1 MKRDTPSDKGD
12 RPRRQAVVRLTTPD
26 DFDGI
31 IALCLLVYPEIRPW
45 GRDELQSHIDLFPQ
59 GQLTA
64 IDPDNGEVVGM
75 AASLII
81 DWDDYELEDNWRDF
95 TDHGWFTNHDTENGR
110 TLYGAEVMVHPHR
123 QRMGI
128 GSAIYAARRELVE
141 RLNLRRIRAGARL
154 RGYGNYAD
162 QMNVRE
168 YVKRVKRGE
177 IHDPT
182 LCFQMRHGF
191 HVIGVV
197 ENYLVHDPESR
208 GHAAVIEW
216 VNQKAVAREEFE
228 LAAAKAHEY
237 EDD

>member
-1 MKRDTPSDKGD
+1 MSTNTDSDKD
-12 RPRRQAVVRLTTPD
+12 DKPRKRIVVRPTTPD

-31 IALCLLVYPEIRPW
+31 IAMCRLVYPDITPW
-45 GRDELQSHIDLFPQ
+45 DKIQLLKHIEVFPD

-64 IDPDNGEVVGM
+64 VDTENDEVVGM
-75 AASLII
+75 AASLVI

-110 TLYGAEVMVHPHR
+110 TLYGAEIMVHPHR

-128 GSAIYAARRELVE
+128 GSTIYGARRELVE

-154 RGYGNYAD
+154 RGYGKYAD

-168 YVKRVKRGE
+168 YVKRVKRGD

-197 ENYLVHDPESR
+197 ENYLIHDPESR

-216 VNQKAVAREEFE
+216 VNEKAVAREEFE

-237 EDD
+237 EDE